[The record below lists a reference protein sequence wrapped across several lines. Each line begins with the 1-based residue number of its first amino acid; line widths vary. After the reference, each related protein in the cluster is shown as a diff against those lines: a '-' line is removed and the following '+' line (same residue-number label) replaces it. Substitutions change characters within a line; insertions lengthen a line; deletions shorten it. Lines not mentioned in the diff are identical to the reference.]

1 MKVLVI
7 KSNKYLSRDE
17 MIELGKQIAYSIEK
31 HGFVVLDKSIESFS
45 VEDFDVVKAGD
56 TGFYRLDGIDGA
68 INTVVPDSCIT
79 RFLKKIKNGE
89 DTCAG
94 DLEVKQSEQ

>member
-7 KSNKYLSRDE
+7 KSHKYLSRDE
-17 MIELGKQIAYSIEK
+17 MSELGKQIAYSIEK
-31 HGFVVLDKSIESFS
+31 HGFVVLDKNIESFS
-45 VEDFDVVKAGD
+45 VEEFDFVKAGD
-56 TGFYRLDGIDGA
+56 VV
-68 INTVVPDSCIT
+68 INTAAYHPDADIEA
-79 RFLKKIKNGE
+79 FLKKIKNGE